1 MTKKSYMPRW
11 LDLRDEVAKSIG
23 LLNGH
28 VSDIKTI
35 NVLNNVTRT
44 LMNKQALPDGI
55 KKTFIENIRRRTQ
68 RTDFAYDGEI
78 KLTANQIK
86 YARQHGRNQMIA
98 TPSAQAISSTFHPE
112 HEKDELLAAF
122 QRHFTHISSHIQP
135 DFTLL
140 SSILGLRAAQ
150 LLESWWR
157 NEIKSNEINHE
168 RAMTCP
174 ADEMKLAGSP
184 DTHDLAHSGHEPAA
198 LSGHAM
204 IAHEPAA
211 AGFPQARTIIENH
224 CGGEEM
230 TREVSAPVVQMP
242 VRKTRRSE
250 IAISYFHNDQDK
262 APSAMFEFGDAKF
275 SLIFATADHA
285 EAKLSDVSTPKW
297 MQWLEAA
304 GGGDLRSK
312 SRAAADKG
320 RLSRY
325 VMSPLYAAAD
335 KFGYKGPVEED
346 CVVILHWDGDEPA
359 EASFVAGETV
369 VNISLERFSN
379 GEGKKPLFKG
389 RAAMPT
395 IEAEPAMAA

>member
-1 MTKKSYMPRW
+1 MPRW

-35 NVLNNVTRT
+35 NVLNSVTRT
-44 LMNKQALPDGI
+44 LMNKQALPDGM

-68 RTDFAYDGEI
+68 RTDFAYDGEV
-78 KLTANQIK
+78 KLTANKIK
-86 YARQHGRNQMIA
+86 YARQHGRDQIIA
-98 TPSAQAISSTFHPE
+98 MPGAQAISSTFHPE

-122 QRHFTHISSHIQP
+122 QRHFIHISSRIQP

-150 LLESWWR
+150 LLDSWWR

-174 ADEMKLAGSP
+174 SDEMKLAGSP
-184 DTHDLAHSGHEPAA
+184 EAHDLAHLGHEPAA

-211 AGFPQARTIIENH
+211 AGFSQARTIIENH
-224 CGGEEM
+224 SGEEM

-250 IAISYFHNDQDK
+250 IAISYFHNDPDK
-262 APSAMFEFGDAKF
+262 APSAMFEFGDEKF
-275 SLIFATADHA
+275 SLLFATADHA
-285 EAKLSDVSTPKW
+285 EAKLAAVSAPEW
-297 MQWLEAA
+297 MQWFEAE
-304 GGGDLRSK
+304 GGDDIRNASRSATTAGK
-312 SRAAADKG
+312 
-320 RLSRY
+320 LSRY

-335 KFGYKGPVEED
+335 KFGYKAPVESD
-346 CVVILHWDGDEPA
+346 CVVVLGWEGDIPTNA
-359 EASFVAGETV
+359 LLVAGT
-369 VNISLERFSN
+369 NFHPITLEYFSN
-379 GEGKKPLFKG
+379 GDGKKPLFKG
-389 RAAMPT
+389 HAPIVQSGAQ
-395 IEAEPAMAA
+395 PAMAA

>member
-11 LDLRDEVAKSIG
+11 LDLRDEVARSIG

-35 NVLNNVTRT
+35 HVLNSVTRT

-68 RTDFAYDGEI
+68 HTDFAYDGEI

-86 YARQHGRNQMIA
+86 YARQHGRDQMIA
-98 TPSAQAISSTFHPE
+98 MPGAQAISSTFHPE

-140 SSILGLRAAQ
+140 SSILGLRHAQ

-184 DTHDLAHSGHEPAA
+184 EAHDLGHSGHEPAA
-198 LSGHAM
+198 LSGHTM

-211 AGFPQARTIIENH
+211 AGFPQARSIIENH
-224 CGGEEM
+224 SGDEM

-250 IAISYFHNDQDK
+250 IAISYFHNDPDK
-262 APSAMFEFGDAKF
+262 APSAMFEFGDEKF
-275 SLIFATADHA
+275 SLLFATADYA
-285 EAKLSDVSTPKW
+285 EAKLAAVSAPEW
-297 MQWLEAA
+297 MQWFEAE
-304 GGGDLRSK
+304 GGDDIRNASRSATTAGK
-312 SRAAADKG
+312 
-320 RLSRY
+320 LSRY
-325 VMSPLYAAAD
+325 VMSPLYAAID
-335 KFGYKGPVEED
+335 KYGYKAPVEPD
-346 CVVILHWDGDEPA
+346 CVVVLGW
-359 EASFVAGETV
+359 EADVPVTALLVAGNDFYPIT
-369 VNISLERFSN
+369 LEYFSD
-379 GEGKKPLFKG
+379 GADKRPLFKG
-389 RAAMPT
+389 RAAIPKF
-395 IEAEPAMAA
+395 EAEPAMAA